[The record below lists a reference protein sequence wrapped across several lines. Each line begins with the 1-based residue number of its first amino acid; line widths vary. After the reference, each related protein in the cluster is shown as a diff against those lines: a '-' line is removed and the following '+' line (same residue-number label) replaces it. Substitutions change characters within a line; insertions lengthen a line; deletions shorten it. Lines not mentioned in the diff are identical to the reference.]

1 MKYSYETEFSSVS
14 DEAIQLDFL
23 EKYLPTGDSIHVN
36 PVTGFVTSSR
46 RMSSEDVAKY

>member
-14 DEAIQLDFL
+14 DKAIPLDFL

-36 PVTGFVTSSR
+36 PITGFVTSSR
-46 RMSSEDVAKY
+46 RMSA